1 MKKTVLVLGFA
12 CVAALGVARAEEV
25 SPELLFHAPFD
36 GSPDAAFA
44 KGSAK
49 PVWAKGLEF
58 AEGKRGQAVRLAS
71 KAKSELD
78 YAATGNLVQ
87 ERGTVSLWFK
97 REWPDGGRDAG
108 GKEIGRTLFA
118 NPDPKKRPRNGS
130 GQLMFQWQGDRLR
143 AGLSDKDD
151 RFATWRGVE
160 SEDGWNH
167 LAVTW
172 DEKGVVI
179 YVNGK
184 EGRGTSDVAREQKT
198 NAPLSFDR
206 ELFAVFCVGQCDGSR
221 TFDGLID
228 DLRIYS
234 APLTLE
240 QIRELWRREFV
251 VELTA
256 KGCYSLA
263 DTRGELTVRA
273 TSPAG
278 CDISELSYCMC
289 DEAGKVVCR
298 YKEKLTGKPSKLAV
312 NLPAGRYALKA
323 TDGVWFYGSV
333 PYVVMRRD
341 NPYER
346 AGDAVEIHEPKP
358 ADRPSD
364 WARLWHDIQ
373 TRGEDRLQAN
383 AKPPPPRKVGARYAD
398 IVGKGE
404 AFAISAERWADDPD
418 ALCDAI
424 DKAVATMKSRGVNL
438 LVTPATGNAR
448 CEPLEAW
455 RVKFA
460 HEGLYLDAEDEAKHP
475 TDLEAGDALVVLPGP
490 EGRLPPIR
498 FVQAFRALPPVVFA
512 DIGGGAGTVKL
523 RHGNFNGQSW
533 FYVVNAGNI
542 SATVRLSVPKGAR
555 DLVTDERVGGFFSE
569 ETLTLRLEPGE
580 MRSYS
585 APEGMPRLLDTKN

>member
-1 MKKTVLVLGFA
+1 MKKTSLVIWFVL
-12 CVAALGVARAEEV
+12 AATLGVARAEAV

-87 ERGTVSLWFK
+87 ERGTVSIWFK
-97 REWPDGGRDAG
+97 REWPDGGRDVD
-108 GKEIGRTLFA
+108 GKEIVRTLFA
-118 NPDPKKRPRNGS
+118 NPEPKNRPRIGS
-130 GQLMFQWQGDRLR
+130 GQLMFCWQGDCLR
-143 AGLSDKDD
+143 VGQSDKDD
-151 RFATWRGVE
+151 RRATWRGAE
-160 SEDGWNH
+160 PEDGWNH
-167 LAVTW
+167 MAVTW
-172 DEKGVVI
+172 DEKGVAV

-184 EGRGTSDVAREQKT
+184 NGRGMSGVASAPEP
-198 NAPLSFDR
+198 NVPLSFGR
-206 ELFAVFCVGQCDGSR
+206 ELFAVFCVGQCDGTR

-234 APLTLE
+234 APLTPE
-240 QIRELWRREFV
+240 QIRELWRRESV

-263 DTRGELTVRA
+263 DARGELTVRA

-278 CDISELSYCMC
+278 CDISDLSYCMC
-289 DEAGKVVCR
+289 DEAGNVVCR
-298 YKEKLTGKPSKLAV
+298 YKEKLTDKPTKLAV

-333 PYVVMRRD
+333 PYLVMRRE

-346 AGDAVEIHEPKP
+346 AGDAVEIREPKP
-358 ADRPSD
+358 EDGPSD
-364 WARLWHDIQ
+364 WARLWHDIK
-373 TRGEDRLQAN
+373 TRGEDRLIAN
-383 AKPPPPRKVGARYAD
+383 ATPPPPRKVGARYAD
-398 IVGKGE
+398 IVGNGE
-404 AFAISAERWADDPD
+404 AFALSAERWADDPG

-424 DKAVATMKSRGVNL
+424 DKAMAAMKSRGINL
-438 LVTPATGNAR
+438 LVVPAAGNAR

-455 RVKFA
+455 RIKFE
-460 HEGLYLDAEDEAKHP
+460 HEGLHLDADGAARYP
-475 TDLEAGDALVVLPGP
+475 ADLEAGDALVVLPGP
-490 EGRLPPIR
+490 EGRLPPVR
-498 FVQAFRALPPVVFA
+498 FVQAFRALPPVLFD
-512 DIGGGAGTVKL
+512 DIGGGAGAVRL
-523 RHGNFNGQSW
+523 RHGAFNGRSW
-533 FYVVNAGNI
+533 FYVVNTDRLP
-542 SATVRLSVPKGAR
+542 ATVRLSVPKGAR
-555 DLVTDERVGGFFSE
+555 DLVTDERVGGLFSE
-569 ETLTLRLEPGE
+569 ETLALRLEPGE

-585 APEGMPRLLDTKN
+585 APEGSPRFVGR